1 MAGRRRNQMFCK
13 NRITL
18 IGFIGNDA
26 ETRTTTKGTI
36 CSRFSMATNVS
47 WRDTASG
54 EYTTRTEWHSCV
66 AWAKLGEWA
75 GTLKKGA
82 LLEVE
87 GELRYREYQPK
98 DSDRKVR
105 TAEIHVISILT
116 FDRAEK
122 THPDDAAA
130 CESSGDDETPF

>member
-1 MAGRRRNQMFCK
+1 MFCK

-18 IGFIGNDA
+18 IGFIGQDA

-36 CSRFSMATNVS
+36 CSRFSVATNVS
-47 WRDTASG
+47 WKDNESG

-66 AWAKLGEWA
+66 VRAKLGEWA

-82 LLEVE
+82 MVEVE
-87 GELRYREYQPK
+87 GELRYREFQLK

-105 TAEIHVISILT
+105 TAEIHVISMLT
-116 FDRAEK
+116 LDRAERV
-122 THPDDAAA
+122 HSDGVAADDLSADGA
-130 CESSGDDETPF
+130 PF